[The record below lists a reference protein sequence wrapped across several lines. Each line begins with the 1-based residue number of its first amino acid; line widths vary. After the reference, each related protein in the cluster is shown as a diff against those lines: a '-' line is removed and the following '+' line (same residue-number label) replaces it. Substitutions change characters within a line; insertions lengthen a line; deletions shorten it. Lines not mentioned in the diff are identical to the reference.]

1 MLKRPYVMV
10 DARQKS
16 ESEGV
21 AAVVGF
27 VEENGIQTLNVGGPR
42 ASNWKEGYAFAL
54 AVVGG
59 VIRKPC

>member
-1 MLKRPYVMV
+1 MV